1 MKTNI
6 AIEAEA
12 FLRRTGFSARKL
24 AIEAQVNPVI
34 LTRVIAGKRK
44 DMTSTNAD
52 KLRDAMLRLS
62 EDLSL
67 DTSPRQQAQKADSCV
82 EDSVYS

>member
-67 DTSPRQQAQKADSCV
+67 DTSPRQQAQKANSCV
-82 EDSVYS
+82 GDSVYS